1 MFCAS
6 FRPLAARGTHTTDA
20 TSRDWSPS
28 VPQSSVVDFYVQRSA
43 EEQEMETPH
52 PTGENGLAAEE
63 E

>member
-1 MFCAS
+1 MFYTS

-20 TSRDWSPS
+20 TSRDWSLS
-28 VPQSSVVDFYVQRSA
+28 VPQSSVADFYVQRSA

-52 PTGENGLAAEE
+52 PTGESGLAAEE

>member
-6 FRPLAARGTHTTDA
+6 FRPLAARGTHSTDA
-20 TSRDWSPS
+20 TSRDWTLS
-28 VPQSSVVDFYVQRSA
+28 VLQSSVVDFYAPRSA

-52 PTGENGLAAEE
+52 PMGENGLAAEE